1 MRVVVSVKPTPG
13 GGRASQA
20 ARYIAHSERYEPR
33 EGKEPRQLFSA
44 KEDSLSFWKAER
56 VLTEGRTPA
65 KDEVI
70 HITVSFREEDFE
82 RLGDD
87 DASRQ
92 QALREVSREAIP
104 QIAVEL
110 QAGDLRWVAGIH
122 RNTDYPHL
130 HLLFHRSYLD
140 RETGREKWLNRLPEA
155 MLAHHAIAKNGGEK
169 IHSGGFSQAFE
180 TALDRVQERAR
191 QTTLTREQTERD
203 APQTRA
209 DERPGSRKEQWLT
222 LEEQLINAARH
233 TPSIAGRELIQEI
246 ILRGP
251 AREPEERPEATD
263 IRAAFKTPSFDDTDF
278 RTQHEQADWLG
289 THSHELRDLYERGA
303 QIKDGVLIIPAE
315 EHELP
320 EDRGQPFITT
330 LSYAHARIQNP
341 QQATEFH
348 ALARTITGETA
359 NPEMERE
366 VFRYYYAQIRGGDHS
381 AGQAAELEK
390 TLDEMRLLADE
401 MSKLETRD
409 SVEVS
414 PPETFLEETRA
425 AGFDEDRE
433 VEITTGAF
441 NTAARKV
448 NLDGESLR
456 LPAGLRLEVKER
468 LVTNTLPAIDRLLES
483 GMKRDAIIAGINEKV
498 YDNEL
503 NEEEREERFRI
514 GVFLKAYVDERL
526 KDPET
531 RALNKSAAFRLA
543 HAKIIESRTSE
554 ELSRAAQNILR
565 ENLQR
570 DAALRLHQTDPAAY
584 PKPETPLSARER
596 NLLFFGRAPEHHTP
610 EMRELRH
617 YWGLSR
623 TERAERVKALRE
635 DALVPSPALKEMV
648 EELDLRR
655 TLPAIR
661 HYQATILNEEMRNPG
676 KLDLRSMFERLPPHE
691 RTFLVERI
699 EEKKQSI
706 THSQSPLRDSTSAP
720 PHSIHPSAA
729 RPFASIPR
737 ESASYRE
744 YMASMGAIESRLLNE
759 AARQRQKDS
768 GHIVITKE
776 GNPLSITEARALLL
790 KKNRSRFVSRLA
802 I

>member
-1 MRVVVSVKPTPG
+1 MRG
-13 GGRASQA
+13 
-20 ARYIAHSERYEPR
+20 
-33 EGKEPRQLFSA
+33 
-44 KEDSLSFWKAER
+44 
-56 VLTEGRTPA
+56 
-65 KDEVI
+65 
-70 HITVSFREEDFE
+70 
-82 RLGDD
+82 
-87 DASRQ
+87 
-92 QALREVSREAIP
+92 
-104 QIAVEL
+104 
-110 QAGDLRWVAGIH
+110 
-122 RNTDYPHL
+122 
-130 HLLFHRSYLD
+130 
-140 RETGREKWLNRLPEA
+140 
-155 MLAHHAIAKNGGEK
+155 
-169 IHSGGFSQAFE
+169 
-180 TALDRVQERAR
+180 
-191 QTTLTREQTERD
+191 LTRI
-203 APQTRA
+203 
-209 DERPGSRKEQWLT
+209 S
-222 LEEQLINAARH
+222 
-233 TPSIAGRELIQEI
+233 
-246 ILRGP
+246 P
-251 AREPEERPEATD
+251 A
-263 IRAAFKTPSFDDTDF
+263 FF
-278 RTQHEQADWLG
+278 RSL
-289 THSHELRDLYERGA
+289 
-303 QIKDGVLIIPAE
+303 
-315 EHELP
+315 
-320 EDRGQPFITT
+320 
-330 LSYAHARIQNP
+330 
-341 QQATEFH
+341 
-348 ALARTITGETA
+348 
-359 NPEMERE
+359 
-366 VFRYYYAQIRGGDHS
+366 
-381 AGQAAELEK
+381 
-390 TLDEMRLLADE
+390 
-401 MSKLETRD
+401 
-409 SVEVS
+409 
-414 PPETFLEETRA
+414 LEETRA

-433 VEITTGAF
+433 VEITAGAF

-456 LPAGLRLEVKER
+456 LPAGLSLEVKER
-468 LVTNTLPAIDRLLES
+468 LVTNTLPTIDRLLES

-543 HAKIIESRTSE
+543 HAKIIESRTPE

-570 DAALRLHQTDPAAY
+570 DAALRHPSSRSCSY

-706 THSQSPLRDSTSAP
+706 TRSQTPLRDPTSAP

-776 GNPLSITEARALLL
+776 GNPLSITEARALLPQEEQIKIREQARNL
-790 KKNRSRFVSRLA
+790 AWEQLAPPEVFTQQPEPAARSLGDTVAHLQEETQQRARLA
-802 I
+802 HQALDEFVREKVGSNGRNDPSSADTLSKLQPADAQEER

>member
-13 GGRASQA
+13 GGQASQA

-33 EGKEPRQLFSA
+33 EGKEPRALFSA

-82 RLGDD
+82 RLGHDEP
-87 DASRQ
+87 SRQ

-104 QIAVEL
+104 QIAGEL

-140 RETGREKWLNRLPEA
+140 RETGHEKWLRRLPEE
-155 MLAHHAIAKNGGEK
+155 MLAHRTGGENGAEK
-169 IHSGGFSQAFE
+169 IHPGSFIQAFE
-180 TALDRVQERAR
+180 SALDHAQERAR
-191 QTTLTREQTERD
+191 QTGQTREQTEREVTEVG
-203 APQTRA
+203 AY
-209 DERPGSRKEQWLT
+209 ERQESRKEQWLT
-222 LEEQLINAARH
+222 QDEQLIEAARH
-233 TPSIAGRELIQEI
+233 NPSIAGRELIQEI

-263 IRAAFKTPSFDDTDF
+263 LRAAFKAPSLDDIDF
-278 RTQHEQADWLG
+278 RTQPEQADWLG

-303 QIKDGVLIIPAE
+303 QIKDGVLIIQAE

-320 EDRGQPFITT
+320 EDRDQPFITA

-348 ALARTITGETA
+348 ALARTIAGETA
-359 NPEMERE
+359 SPEMERE

-381 AGQAAELEK
+381 AERGAGLEK
-390 TLDEMRLLADE
+390 MLGKMRLLADE

-409 SVEVS
+409 SVEVA
-414 PPETFLEETRA
+414 PPETLLEETRA
-425 AGFDEDRE
+425 TGFDEDRE
-433 VEITTGAF
+433 VEIIAPAF
-441 NTAARKV
+441 NKAARKV
-448 NLDGESLR
+448 GLDGESLR
-456 LPAGLRLEVKER
+456 LPAGLGFEAKER
-468 LVTNTLPAIDRLLES
+468 LVTTTLPTIDRLLES

-498 YDNEL
+498 YDKEL
-503 NEEEREERFRI
+503 SEKEREERFKT

-531 RALNKSAAFRLA
+531 HALNKFAAFRLA
-543 HAKIIESRTSE
+543 HAKIIESRTTE

-570 DAALRLHQTDPAAY
+570 DAALRLHQADPAAY

-596 NLLFFGRAPEHHTP
+596 NLLFFGRAPEQHTP

-635 DALVPSPALKEMV
+635 DSLAPSPALKEMV
-648 EELDLRR
+648 EELDSRR

-676 KLDLRSMFERLPPHE
+676 NLDLRSMFERLPPHE